1 MNKTSGLSR
10 WGLLLLLSVVS
21 ILFLSLLRLPAALLL
36 GPMIAAMILAS
47 RGFAYKIRGRV
58 FLTAQGIVGLMIAG
72 QLPTEALGDVVR
84 NWPVFISGT
93 LFTIAASAVLG
104 RILSRNSLLPG
115 TTAIW
120 GTSPGAAS
128 VMTIMSESFGA
139 DIRLVAFMQYLRVVS
154 CALWATVLGRF
165 VGGVHAGGGDILPD
179 LLSSDFSLVS
189 LVLAVLIVV
198 VTQFLGEA
206 LKIPGGAL
214 ILPIVAGILLKV
226 SGAADIVLPPLF
238 LLPAYGVVG
247 WVIGARFTREVF
259 SHAAKLFPYILGS
272 IFLLI
277 GVNALFGLLVMRWA
291 HVDLLT
297 AFLATSPGGA
307 DSVAIIA
314 ASTPVNV
321 AFVMSMQI
329 TRFFLVL
336 TMYPLLARKLSGSF
350 QRQEEQ

>member
-214 ILPIVAGILLKV
+214 ILPIVAGILL
-226 SGAADIVLPPLF
+226 
-238 LLPAYGVVG
+238 PAYGVVG